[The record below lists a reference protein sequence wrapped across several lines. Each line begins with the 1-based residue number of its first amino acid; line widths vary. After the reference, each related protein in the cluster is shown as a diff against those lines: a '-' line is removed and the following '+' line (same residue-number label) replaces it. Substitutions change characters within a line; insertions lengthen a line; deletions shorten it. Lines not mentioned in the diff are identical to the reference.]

1 MSGKLNID
9 GGQAKEEEHVS
20 SYTPIREAE
29 TGIFHISRAYLA
41 TIFICNAISNVFEYD
56 FKYFNLENN
65 LADRA
70 NLLIHAATS
79 PGSHTNCS
87 LFRLKYMSIVSRY
100 HLTLSV

>member
-29 TGIFHISRAYLA
+29 TGIMHISRAYLA
-41 TIFICNAISNVFEYD
+41 AIFIFNAISNVFGKD
-56 FKYFNLENN
+56 FNCFHLENN

-70 NLLIHAATS
+70 NLHYE
-79 PGSHTNCS
+79 C
-87 LFRLKYMSIVSRY
+87 
-100 HLTLSV
+100 